1 MEDWPRHKKNC
12 IPVMVKEYGEKGRGL
27 VAAKNIKMG
36 ELILTDKAVV
46 SKDDIGTNSNIS
58 TGFRL
63 THDADRLLINQK
75 ILKDIS
81 LLNHSCAPNAAMGL
95 LDGKEIEEPEK
106 RFELRA
112 VKNISKEEEVTIF
125 YPPENVLP
133 WLHVDMRKT
142 IQEDFGFDCK
152 CSVCSGEV
160 PSQDDIMSKMID
172 IVRSSES
179 FRNRKKGDEMTFL
192 DWMSQASALN
202 EIVELGKQI
211 YMGREEAKMRTLWLL
226 AGAAIACNNS
236 ALFKKALEGAEELAE
251 KTGLTVF
258 VKEIENER
266 ENLHYVAETIKRSTS
281 PQITTV
287 NTVEELKEMLS
298 RDGSVKFI
306 VTPELQNTDEYK
318 DFMEDYNK
326 QTEEDEN

>member
-1 MEDWPRHKKNC
+1 MPEIRKNAKSKCFKCKKVYDKNMVKCKVCKKCHSITYCSKECQVEDWPRHRENC

-125 YPPENVLP
+125 YPPENLLP
-133 WLHVDMRKT
+133 CPHVHMRKM

-160 PSQDDIMSKMID
+160 PHQDDVMFKIFD
-172 IVRSSES
+172 IVRLNES
-179 FRNRKKGDEMTFL
+179 IRKNGDEMTFL
-192 DWMSQASALN
+192 DWKSQANAFN
-202 EIVELGKQI
+202 EIVELAKRVYI
-211 YMGREEAKMRTLWLL
+211 GREEAKMKTLWLL
-226 AGAAIACNNS
+226 ARASIECNNS
-236 ALFKKALEGAEELAE
+236 ALFEKALDGAEELAE
-251 KTGLTVF
+251 KTGLKVII
-258 VKEIENER
+258 KEIEEER
-266 ENLHYVAETIKRSTS
+266 EMLHQLAKTKNEKKMD
-281 PQITTV
+281 
-287 NTVEELKEMLS
+287 EL
-298 RDGSVKFI
+298 R
-306 VTPELQNTDEYK
+306 
-318 DFMEDYNK
+318 
-326 QTEEDEN
+326 